1 MENTLML
8 DVEKV
13 KELWEDEE
21 SKIIFQSNIMYRLF
35 GDVRAFENSNN
46 YIFKR
51 RNAGD
56 FIEKLKNNDKSLVFF
71 GAGVAGE
78 VTLEYLRTL
87 GIKGSYF
94 VDNNQ
99 RRWGDELMGLLIK
112 SPEEFV
118 EDKNIGYVLVTPSS
132 SRFCEEIIAQ
142 LINLGVDSNKILCP
156 YKIFG
161 KMYCDE
167 EILSITDEDVMV
179 DGGCYDGTS
188 CIDVDSLIENGIKKI
203 YAFEPDEKHY
213 HKCEKFLK
221 NNERAILIKKG
232 LFDED
237 GTISFMSQ
245 DGEGSLIC
253 EDGEEKIDICKIDT
267 EAGEATFIKMD
278 IEGAELKALMG
289 AKETIV
295 QNKPKLAIS
304 IYHKPED
311 ILQIP
316 MYLKAL
322 VPEYKFYLRQYTMSY
337 LECVLYATV

>member
-1 MENTLML
+1 MENTLMI
-8 DVEKV
+8 DIEKV
-13 KELWEDEE
+13 RELWEDEE
-21 SKIIFQSNIMYRLF
+21 SKIIFQSNVMYRLF
-35 GDVRAFENSNN
+35 GDVRAFESSNK
-46 YIFKR
+46 YIFER
-51 RNAGD
+51 RNAGN
-56 FIEKLKNNDKSLVFF
+56 FIGKLLENNKKLVFF

-87 GIKGSYF
+87 GIEAAYF
-94 VDNNQ
+94 VDNNSK
-99 RRWGDELMGLLIK
+99 RWGDTLMGVAIKKPETLLND
-112 SPEEFV
+112 S
-118 EDKNIGYVLVTPSS
+118 NIGYVLVTPSS

-142 LINLGVDSNKILCP
+142 LIRMGVDENKILCP
-156 YKIFG
+156 YKILG

-167 EILSITDEDVMV
+167 EILKVTKEDIMV

-188 CIDVDSLIENGIKKI
+188 CIDVDSLVENGIKKI

-213 HKCEKFLK
+213 RKCEKFLDSK
-221 NNERAILIKKG
+221 EHAILIKKG
-232 LFDED
+232 LFDKD

-253 EDGEEKIDICKIDT
+253 EEGEEKIDICKIDT
-267 EAGEATFIKMD
+267 EAKDATFIKMD
-278 IEGAELKALMG
+278 IEGAELQAIIG

-295 QNKPKLAIS
+295 KNKPKLAIS

-316 MYLKAL
+316 MLLKNL

>member
-8 DVEKV
+8 DVEQV
-13 KELWEDEE
+13 RNLWADEE
-21 SKIIFQSNIMYRLF
+21 SKIIFQSNINYRLF
-35 GDVRAFENSNN
+35 DDTRAFETSNN
-46 YIFKR
+46 YIFER
-51 RNAGD
+51 RKEKD
-56 FIEKLKNNDKSLVFF
+56 FLRKLKENSMQLVFF

-87 GIKGSYF
+87 EIEVSYF

-99 RRWGDELMGLLIK
+99 SRWGEELMGLKIR
-112 SPEEFV
+112 SPKELL

-132 SRFCEEIIAQ
+132 SRFCEEIIEQ
-142 LINLGVDSNKILCP
+142 LISLGMDKDKILCP
-156 YKIFG
+156 YKVFG

-167 EILSITDEDVMV
+167 EILNITNEDILV

-188 CIDVDSLIENGIKKI
+188 SIDVNSIPGNGIKKI

-213 HKCEKFLK
+213 HKCEKFLQ
-221 NNERAILIKKG
+221 NLEHTILIKKG
-232 LFDED
+232 LFDKD

-253 EDGEEKIDICKIDT
+253 EEGTEKIDICKIDT
-267 EAGEATFIKMD
+267 EASDATFIKMD

-295 QNKPKLAIS
+295 KNKPKLAIS

-311 ILQIP
+311 IIEIP
-316 MYLKAL
+316 KYLKTL